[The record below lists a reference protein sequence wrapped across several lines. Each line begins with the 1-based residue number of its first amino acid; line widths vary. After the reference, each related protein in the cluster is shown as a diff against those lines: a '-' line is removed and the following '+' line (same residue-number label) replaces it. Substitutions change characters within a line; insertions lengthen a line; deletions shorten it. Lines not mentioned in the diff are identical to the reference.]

1 MTGNRE
7 TASAKGQTGNSAS
20 GKDDGIFRR
29 SLALAE
35 EIAAFLER
43 HGILCKITFP
53 EGFPLIVSGKWKAVM
68 PLGICAGCQERASEI
83 REMAENAISEQFR
96 KDKETSSGSTRPI
109 ILAEDRWRGVKGECI
124 RQRLLAH
131 FGIFR
136 HVFARNCEA
145 RRIHRDMAREFLDV
159 YHSYGHTVC
168 RYSYGLFL
176 KKAVESDR
184 IPTGNEVQAKS
195 APGQSRL
202 LTGNGIPA
210 GTLVAVATFS
220 NGRLMP
226 RNGKVYRSYQWIRYA
241 SLPDVRVSGGMG
253 KMLKH
258 FISDMGM
265 GREGRHDGKEPE
277 NFGGCDIMSYA
288 DLEWSGG
295 DVYRQ
300 LGFIAEDRK
309 SPVMYSISP
318 SGGWERTPV
327 SRMKLQENTES
338 IAVTETPVHPQSGN
352 LYFENF
358 GSTRYRLVIPE
369 QKRP

>member
-1 MTGNRE
+1 MLMSFCRFAPSKNQQESMTGNTE
-7 TASAKGQTGNSAS
+7 TASAKELTAESAS
-20 GKDDGIFRR
+20 KKDDGIFRR
-29 SLALAE
+29 SRALAE
-35 EIAAFLER
+35 EIAAFLEN
-43 HGILCKITFP
+43 HGTPCKITFP
-53 EGFPLIVSGKWKAVM
+53 ERFPLIVSEKGKVIL
-68 PLGICAGCQERASEI
+68 PLGICAESQERASEI
-83 REMAENAISEQFR
+83 RKMAENVISEQFGS
-96 KDKETSSGSTRPI
+96 KDAEDASGNARPI
-109 ILAEDRWRGVKGECI
+109 ILAEDRWRGREGECI

-136 HVFARNCEA
+136 HVFARNCEV
-145 RRIHRDMAREFLDV
+145 RRIRKDIAKEFLDA

-176 KKAVESDR
+176 KKA
-184 IPTGNEVQAKS
+184 
-195 APGQSRL
+195 
-202 LTGNGIPA
+202 A

-253 KMLKH
+253 KMLKY

-265 GREGRHDGKEPE
+265 GREERHDGNEPE

-318 SGGWERTPV
+318 AGGWQRVPV
-327 SRMKLQENTES
+327 SRMNLQENPDGNSGT
-338 IAVTETPVHPQSGN
+338 AVQHLPRSGN

-369 QKRP
+369 KKRP

>member
-1 MTGNRE
+1 MSFCRFAPSKNQQESMTGDTE
-7 TASAKGQTGNSAS
+7 TDRAEAQTAESAS
-20 GKDDGIFRR
+20 KKDDGRCRR
-29 SLALAE
+29 SVALAE
-35 EIAAFLER
+35 EIAEFLEN
-43 HGILCKITFP
+43 HGIPCKITWA
-53 EGFPLIVSGKWKAVM
+53 ERFPLIVSEKGKVIL
-68 PLGICAGCQERASEI
+68 PLGICAESQERAAVI
-83 REMAENAISEQFR
+83 RETAEKAISEQLSR
-96 KDKETSSGSTRPI
+96 DAEDASGSARPI
-109 ILAEDRWRGVKGECI
+109 ILAEDRWRGREGECI

-136 HVFARNCEA
+136 HVFARNCEV
-145 RRIHRDMAREFLDV
+145 RRIRKDVAREFLDA

-168 RYSYGLFL
+168 KYSYGLFL
-176 KKAVESDR
+176 KKA
-184 IPTGNEVQAKS
+184 
-195 APGQSRL
+195 
-202 LTGNGIPA
+202 A

-253 KMLKH
+253 KMLKY

-265 GREGRHDGKEPE
+265 GREERHDGNEPE

-318 SGGWERTPV
+318 AGGWKRTPV
-327 SRMKLQENTES
+327 SRIKPVENPDGTAGTGTS
-338 IAVTETPVHPQSGN
+338 STPPSEN

-369 QKRP
+369 RKCP